1 VSDASGTR
9 KSTSCTISSLLVPSH
24 LACTRATVAGGS
36 NSSIVGYPD
45 VIPARRTGPAVAPE
59 CPHGINIGMRCTRDL
74 TDEQWKTLDPL
85 IPKSRRRPDGRGRPW
100 KSRRSRNGL
109 PVSVCAE
116 SATPHE
122 VTLAVSTLLQMVVPD
137 APQNLVGDNAYDS
150 DRLDAELKF
159 YGIEV
164 IAPHR
169 RNRRNSTQ
177 DGRRLRRY
185 RRRWKI
191 ERLFAWLQNFRRL
204 VIRYERHAEN
214 FLGMLQLA
222 SSLKYRIPCI
232 DNVHFVN
239 KTQPP
244 ICCGLINPSCAPAPG

>member
-1 VSDASGTR
+1 M
-9 KSTSCTISSLLVPSH
+9 
-24 LACTRATVAGGS
+24 
-36 NSSIVGYPD
+36 
-45 VIPARRTGPAVAPE
+45 AVA
-59 CPHGINIGMRCTRDL
+59 D
-74 TDEQWKTLDPL
+74 
-85 IPKSRRRPDGRGRPW
+85 
-100 KSRRSRNGL
+100 RNGL

-137 APQNLVGDNAYDS
+137 APQNLIGDNAYDS

-185 RRRWKI
+185 RRG
-191 ERLFAWLQNFRRL
+191 RLRGCSRGCRTSVAWWLDMNVTPRTFSGCSSSHRL
-204 VIRYERHAEN
+204 
-214 FLGMLQLA
+214 
-222 SSLKYRIPCI
+222 
-232 DNVHFVN
+232 
-239 KTQPP
+239 
-244 ICCGLINPSCAPAPG
+244 